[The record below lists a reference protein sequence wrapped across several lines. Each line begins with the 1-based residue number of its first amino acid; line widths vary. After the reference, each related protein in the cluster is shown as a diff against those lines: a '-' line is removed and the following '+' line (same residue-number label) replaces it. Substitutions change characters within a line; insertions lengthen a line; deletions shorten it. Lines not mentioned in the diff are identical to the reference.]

1 MKEAYREAEN
11 AFKEDEVPVGCVI
24 VKEEKIIARAHNRK
38 EKKNCAVFHAE
49 IECMIKAARKLN
61 NWNLKGCDLYV
72 TLEPCMMCTGAIVNS
87 RIDRIFFGCKDP
99 KGGALVSNVKFK
111 RIRNLN
117 HYPQIKGGIDEDEC
131 SAILKEFFR
140 NKRTK

>member
-1 MKEAYREAEN
+1 MKEAYREAEK

-49 IECMIKAARKLN
+49 IECLIKAARKLN